1 MGELILF
8 LILVLAAIGLGM
20 YLGRRLGGKR
30 NAQGR
35 DTAVCSSIEQLKSV
49 GLLSVYKVF
58 TKEIV
63 TEIDHS
69 WGQIGKEYLSWFL
82 TNKKMAMIFNFEI
95 DFRYDLKSEEFKILK
110 GESEGSYTLRMPPCR
125 HDIKIRDIRFYDEQ
139 KARLLPF
146 LIPDILNSVFG
157 PGFGEEDKNRLI
169 DAARQTA
176 EAQATSLIGSLGADV
191 QRSATQ
197 TLQSLARAFGAS
209 KVDFAFLP
217 GDLGKPAADG
227 KSE

>member
-1 MGELILF
+1 MDNLVLF
-8 LILVLAAIGLGM
+8 LIVVLTMGLGI
-20 YLGRRLGGKR
+20 YLGRRFGRMRAG
-30 NAQGR
+30 QGR
-35 DTAVCSSIEQLKSV
+35 DTAVYSSIEQLKSV

-95 DFRYDLKSEEFKILK
+95 DFRYDLKSDDFKILK
-110 GESEGSYTLRMPPCR
+110 GEGEGSYTLQMPPCR

-157 PGFGEEDKNRLI
+157 PGFSEEDKNRLM

-191 QRSATQ
+191 QRSAVQ

-209 KVDFAFLP
+209 KVEFAFVP
-217 GDLGKPAADG
+217 GDPGKPVPGG

>member
-1 MGELILF
+1 MND
-8 LILVLAAIGLGM
+8 LILVAVLFVVAVVFGI
-20 YLGRRLGGKR
+20 YLGRRFTRSRSGID
-30 NAQGR
+30 GR
-35 DTAVCSSIEQLKSV
+35 HTSVYSSIEQLKSV

-63 TEIDHS
+63 TEINHS

-82 TNKKMAMIFNFEI
+82 SNKKMAMIFNFEI
-95 DFRYDLKSEEFKILK
+95 DFSYDLKSDAFKILK
-110 GESEGSYTLRMPPCR
+110 AVEEDSYTLQMPPCR

-157 PGFGEEDKNRLI
+157 PGFSEEDKNRLM
-169 DAARQTA
+169 DAAKQTA
-176 EAQATSLIGSLGADV
+176 EAQAESLIESLGADV

-197 TLQSLARAFGAS
+197 TLQSLARAFGARN
-209 KVDFAFLP
+209 VDFAFLP
-217 GDLGKPAADG
+217 NEAEKTIA
-227 KSE
+227 